1 MMKGNL
7 SKYKSRHE
15 EEVKGKKK
23 KNYYCI
29 SRNYQSNDRKG

>member
-15 EEVKGKKK
+15 EEVKGKKG
-23 KNYYCI
+23 NYYCI